1 MEDDDDQHF
10 EESHISYNQLKQ
22 FGVYNDNYDFDVSGK
37 IIRYGMT
44 LQIIFEQKMEKCKNT
59 LSLSSISPV
68 LKLLPKIPR
77 LEYKN
82 PEALLIGYY
91 SIKNMKID
99 KDELEKLAKKCEKNR
114 DTISVTKA
122 DIIRYAKLI
131 ISLLVY

>member
-1 MEDDDDQHF
+1 MDEDDEQNF

-22 FGVYNDNYDFDVSGK
+22 FGVYNDNYDFDSSGK

-44 LQIIFEQKMEKCKNT
+44 LEKIFEQKMKECQET
-59 LSLSSISPV
+59 LSLYPSLVSSIV
-68 LKLLPKIPR
+68 KLFPKIPH

-82 PEALLIGYY
+82 PEALLVGLY

-99 KDELEKLAKKCEKNR
+99 KKELDKLAEKCEKNK
-114 DTISVTKA
+114 DISITKA

-131 ISLLVY
+131 INIM